1 MIWVITR
8 CLVLEIPF
16 RAGRRD
22 LEFGGGE
29 PVGGWDSVIFTGGP
43 LGGKSLK
50 WYLKLGG
57 SSLKWCLKLGGSSLN
72 LAGDSLKGYLTLG
85 IKAPGYR
92 GQGAS
97 QLAGETW
104 SFPPRGTFG
113 GRSLEGCRT

>member
-1 MIWVITR
+1 
-8 CLVLEIPF
+8 L
-16 RAGRRD
+16 AGD
-22 LEFGGGE
+22 
-29 PVGGWDSVIFTGGP
+29 
-43 LGGKSLK
+43 SLK
-50 WYLKLGG
+50 GSLKLVGD
-57 SSLKWCLKLGGSSLN
+57 SLKWCLKLGGDSLEWS
-72 LAGDSLKGYLTLG
+72 LTLGGDSLKGYLTLG